1 MMTWLLLGSAGV
13 GKTAVAEGLA
23 QRIVNGDVPS
33 SMKDKQVVSLDL
45 AALIAGAK
53 FRGEFEE
60 VHCVCSVLSHSGI
73 TVPRAATCS
82 GSKPSSTISR
92 PALDSTSCL

>member
-1 MMTWLLLGSAGV
+1 M
-13 GKTAVAEGLA
+13 A

-60 VHCVCSVLSHSGI
+60 VTCSV
-73 TVPRAATCS
+73 PRVTDNHQNDVDVLCR
-82 GSKPSSTISR
+82 G
-92 PALDSTSCL
+92 